1 MEPKIN
7 EYERVR
13 DQIMDGDVILFEGI
27 GFLSA
32 ALHWRKRP
40 REFPVWKYLLHALVS
55 TIVKAATGSKYSHAG
70 LAAWWHKRL
79 MVLEAIG
86 DGVIVNPLRRS
97 EERFKA
103 KIYWFH
109 CEEILPEGRELMMI
123 KAQEELGKPY
133 GFWKAILYLICILFK
148 IDVDKRDSLRKAKS
162 IYCSEYVARV
172 YNAVH
177 KDLRKGH
184 ADQFMSP
191 QDIAESSLLTNKGIL
206 KMPLTDRHLPS

>member
-7 EYERVR
+7 EYETVR
-13 DQIMDGDVILFEGI
+13 GQIMDGDVILFEGI

-40 REFPVWKYLLHALVS
+40 REFPVWKYLVHALVS

-70 LAAWWHKRL
+70 LAARWYKRL

-97 EERFKA
+97 QERFKA
-103 KIYWFH
+103 KIYWFS
-109 CEEILPEGRELMMI
+109 CEEISPKDRELMMI
-123 KAQEELGKPY
+123 KALEELGKPY
-133 GFWKAILYLICILFK
+133 GFWKTILFLICLIFK
-148 IDVDKRDSLRKAKS
+148 IDVDKRDSLKKAKS

-177 KDLRKGH
+177 KDLKKGR

-191 QDIAESSLLTNKGIL
+191 KDIADSPLLTNKGIL
-206 KMPLTDRHLPS
+206 KMPLTDRPFPS